1 MSGSGLEEGLGVDSF
16 AGEVA
21 GLTLAQIEGRRRM
34 ETENARHA
42 SNELRRLQGDTDEMK
57 TRIRENEEKIKVNR
71 QLPYLVASVV
81 EVRAGLAWARAAA
94 SCPPPPPWPPFEKA
108 RPLLFPNAYALPTS
122 TGALPRTPPPSSLT
136 PSISPRS
143 LTPPATRR
151 RRAP

>member
-94 SCPPPPPWPPFEKA
+94 SCHPPWPPFERPARCFSPTLTPAPPPLVRSPA
-108 RPLLFPNAYALPTS
+108 RP
-122 TGALPRTPPPSSLT
+122 TPPPSPPPSL
-136 PSISPRS
+136 PRS

>member
-81 EVRAGLAWARAAA
+81 EVRAGLARARSAA
-94 SCPPPPPWPPFEKA
+94 PLPPPPWPPFERPARCFSPTLTPAPPPKWCA
-108 RPLLFPNAYALPTS
+108 PPHTPSLPRPL
-122 TGALPRTPPPSSLT
+122 PSY
-136 PSISPRS
+136 PDH
-143 LTPPATRR
+143 
-151 RRAP
+151 